1 MTALVQ
7 NFVFSP
13 LSGLWSALDRYT
25 QIAGYSR
32 AAAELARAGYQEESK
47 KCMMEIKKIQN
58 SNNT

>member
-7 NFVFSP
+7 NYVFSP
-13 LSGLWSALDRYT
+13 LSGLWHALDRYT

-47 KCMMEIKKIQN
+47 RCMMQIKRIQDGDEN
-58 SNNT
+58 